1 MYMKKYIF
9 LAVSALTLA
18 SCSSDDFLG
27 DTPGNVGSN
36 NVTISFGGET
46 GKISR
51 ADATG
56 DDAATALGSNFVVFG
71 TKKLSDTETQTVFKN
86 YQVKYDAN
94 KKWEYTTTANQSLKY
109 WDYSATQYD
118 FIAYSL
124 GKGTTKAT
132 ATDITENGYTLIGT
146 EEQLANC
153 YIADKVIVAKA
164 DYNKKVS
171 ITFHSLASKVTI
183 GIYETIQ
190 GYSVKDVKFYASATD
205 VTPSTTPTLYTT
217 KNTIPTS
224 SATNK
229 MTVSYANGEKTPTV
243 TFASEEAK
251 SSKITFGSLGTGNLA
266 TEKTSATKP
275 TDPTRILPANAG
287 ALTLK
292 VDYTL
297 VSDDGSNETIK
308 VTGATATIPAEH
320 TNWQANFIYTYIFKI
335 TEDTNGSTGGS
346 GGEAGLHP
354 IVFDAVVKEDQS
366 NSKTTETEIKNNG
379 TTKDITNEGN

>member
-1 MYMKKYIF
+1 M
-9 LAVSALTLA
+9 LPSAVAASSPVASAREILPVSPPKLMVTLLLPTFPGV
-18 SCSSDDFLG
+18 SPRKSSL
-27 DTPGNVGSN
+27 
-36 NVTISFGGET
+36 
-46 GKISR
+46 
-51 ADATG
+51 
-56 DDAATALGSNFVVFG
+56 
-71 TKKLSDTETQTVFKN
+71 
-86 YQVKYDAN
+86 
-94 KKWEYTTTANQSLKY
+94 
-109 WDYSATQYD
+109 
-118 FIAYSL
+118 
-124 GKGTTKAT
+124 
-132 ATDITENGYTLIGT
+132 
-146 EEQLANC
+146 EQLANC

-224 SATNK
+224 SATKK

-308 VTGATATIPAEH
+308 VG
-320 TNWQANFIYTYIFKI
+320 
-335 TEDTNGSTGGS
+335 
-346 GGEAGLHP
+346 
-354 IVFDAVVKEDQS
+354 VFSPFA
-366 NSKTTETEIKNNG
+366 
-379 TTKDITNEGN
+379 